1 MEVLNLLN
9 KLLKQIQS
17 NKKLSIVSKQKYLLK
32 LQQDLNKNYIP
43 SAEYKRFQI
52 VLQNYMKF
60 LKRKYKTRNISYFKE
75 TGFGDVIVNTNT
87 LKKTNYLVNIQNI
100 FRERHRERHNTVDL
114 NIKDYLYKGTEYTYN
129 SIPFIGSKEAIL
141 IFNN

>member
-32 LQQDLNKNYIP
+32 LQQDLNNHYIP
-43 SAEYKRFQI
+43 SAEYKRFQF

-60 LKRKYKTRNISYFKE
+60 LKRKYKTRNISYNKE

-87 LKKTNYLVNIQNI
+87 LEKTNYLVNIQNI
-100 FRERHRERHNTVDL
+100 FRERHNTVDL

-129 SIPFIGSKEAIL
+129 SIPFCGSPQAIL
-141 IFNN
+141 IFKVKSFR